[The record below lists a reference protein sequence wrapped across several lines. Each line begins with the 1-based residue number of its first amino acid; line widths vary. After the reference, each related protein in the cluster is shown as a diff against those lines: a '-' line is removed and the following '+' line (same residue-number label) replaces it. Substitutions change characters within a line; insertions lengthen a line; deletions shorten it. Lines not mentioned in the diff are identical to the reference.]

1 LKINL
6 FLLYT
11 KITNVILMKKFLFLI
26 AVFFFLSGY
35 SQDIM
40 VPNAQA
46 PKTTTTKKK
55 TKWAPKKYTYVGKVR
70 NAKKPG
76 ASNASSPAI
85 YPNTKPGSKNI
96 VYQYIDTTFPNSENH
111 FPLNGNIGIGTLTPQ
126 SAMEIKRGVGN
137 TRQKNVL
144 LTLSNE
150 WAESGQNEPS
160 IMFSNGDITSPANV
174 SYWTVGARVSGDKTI
189 NTPQT
194 FKVCFKPTGA
204 TEDQEFFSI
213 DSYQGRVKIG
223 NVNTQ
228 VDGYKLYV
236 EEGIL
241 TEKVKVAVKNSEDWF
256 DHVLKQD
263 YKLIPIYQL
272 EQYIKDNGHLPDMPT
287 TEEVMSKGLD
297 LGKMNGLLLKK
308 VEELTLYM
316 IEMKKE
322 LDETKKE
329 LDETK
334 LKLK

>member
-1 LKINL
+1 
-6 FLLYT
+6 
-11 KITNVILMKKFLFLI
+11 MKKYLLFFATFLY
-26 AVFFFLSGY
+26 LSVN
-35 SQDIM
+35 SQNIV
-40 VPNAQA
+40 VPNNGQAATTAQ
-46 PKTTTTKKK
+46 PKKWKPAKKK
-55 TKWAPKKYTYVGKVR
+55 VASAPGKITYVGKVR

-76 ASNASSPAI
+76 QGNTSSPAI
-85 YPNTKPGSKNI
+85 YPNSKPGQKNVVVQY
-96 VYQYIDTTFPNSENH
+96 VYADSAFPDRENA
-111 FPLNGNIGIGTLTPQ
+111 FPAKGKIGIGTLAPQ
-126 SAMEIKRGVGN
+126 YPLEIKGGGGN
-137 TRQKNVL
+137 TRQKNVMMA
-144 LTLSNE
+144 LSNE
-150 WAESGQNEPS
+150 WAENGQNEPS
-160 IMFSNGDITSPANV
+160 IMFSNGDINPSNV
-174 SYWTVGARVSGDKTI
+174 SYWTVGARVSGGTL

-194 FKVCFKPTGA
+194 FKVCFKPNNS
-204 TEDQEFFSI
+204 TEDQEYFSI

-272 EQYIKDNGHLPDMPT
+272 ENFIKDNGHLPDMPT
-287 TEEVMSKGLD
+287 TQEVMTNGLD

-316 IEMKKE
+316 IEIKKE

-329 LDETK
+329 LEATK
-334 LKLK
+334 AKMN

>member
-1 LKINL
+1 
-6 FLLYT
+6 
-11 KITNVILMKKFLFLI
+11 MKKYLLFVATFLFI
-26 AVFFFLSGY
+26 YGN
-35 SQDIM
+35 SQNI
-40 VPNAQA
+40 VVQNPGA
-46 PKTTTTKKK
+46 PVIKKK
-55 TKWAPKKYTYVGKVR
+55 VSKWTPKKITYVGKVR

-76 ASNASSPAI
+76 VANGSSPAI
-85 YPNTKPGSKNI
+85 YPNGKPSQKNV

-126 SAMEIKRGVGN
+126 SAMEIKRGAGN

-160 IMFSNGDITSPANV
+160 IMFSNGDITSPGNV
-174 SYWTVGARVSGDKTI
+174 SYWTVGARVSGDKSI

-194 FKVCFKPTGA
+194 FKVCFKPTGG
-204 TEDQEFFSI
+204 TEDQEYFSI

-263 YKLIPIYQL
+263 YKLIPLTEL
-272 EQYIKDNGHLPDMPT
+272 EKFIKDNGHLPDMPT
-287 TEEVMSKGLD
+287 TSEVMTNGLD

-316 IEMKKE
+316 LEIKKD

-329 LDETK
+329 LEETK
-334 LKLK
+334 AKLK

>member
-1 LKINL
+1 
-6 FLLYT
+6 
-11 KITNVILMKKFLFLI
+11 MKKYLLFIATFLY
-26 AVFFFLSGY
+26 LSGN
-35 SQDIM
+35 SQNIV
-40 VPNAQA
+40 VPNATQPA
-46 PKTTTTKKK
+46 TAAQPK
-55 TKWAPKKYTYVGKVR
+55 KWKAPKKKAYTGKITYVGKVR

-76 ASNASSPAI
+76 AGNTGSPAI
-85 YPNTKPGSKNI
+85 YPNTKPTAKNV
-96 VYQYIDTTFPNSENH
+96 VYQYIDTTFPDRENL
-111 FPLNGNIGIGTLTPQ
+111 FPVKNNVGIGTLTPQ
-126 SAMEIKRGVGN
+126 TALEIKRGAGN

-160 IMFSNGDITSPANV
+160 IMFSNGDVSSPNNV
-174 SYWTVGARVSGDKTI
+174 SYWTVGARVSGDKSI

-204 TEDQEFFSI
+204 TEDQEYFSI

-263 YKLIPIYQL
+263 YKLVPIYQL
-272 EQYIKDNGHLPDMPT
+272 EKFIKDNGHLPDMPT
-287 TEEVMSKGLD
+287 TEEVMSNGLD

-334 LKLK
+334 AKIH